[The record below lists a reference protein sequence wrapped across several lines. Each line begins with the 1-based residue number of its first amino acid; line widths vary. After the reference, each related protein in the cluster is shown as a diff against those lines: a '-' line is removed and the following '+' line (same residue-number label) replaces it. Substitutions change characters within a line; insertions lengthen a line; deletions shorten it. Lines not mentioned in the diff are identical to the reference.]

1 MIGLIIFGTRG
12 VTYKHEDGD
21 FSCPVCQQKRSYHH
35 RRVRRFFTLYF
46 IPLVPL
52 DLLGE
57 YVECD
62 FCSNTFNPDVKHFD
76 PQGEAQAFAAEYQ
89 YAIKRV
95 MVLMMMADGVIDD
108 SEVRVIADIYQAI
121 TGSPLSEAGVRSEIS
136 DAEAADSNVAHYL
149 GAMQGKLNRNGK
161 SEVVR
166 AAFMVAA
173 ADGVIHE
180 DEKALLTQ
188 IGDALGLSRND
199 VRLMIDEHLATVPQL
214 PAGS

>member
-12 VTYKHEDGD
+12 VTYSFEDGD
-21 FSCPVCQQKRSYHH
+21 FSCPACQQRRSYHH

-62 FCSNTFNPDVKHFD
+62 VCASTFNPDVKHFD
-76 PQGEAQAFAAEYQ
+76 PAGEAQAFAAEYQ

-108 SEVRVIADIYQAI
+108 AEVGVIADIYQAI
-121 TGSPLSEAGVRSEIS
+121 TGSPLTEAGVRSEIS
-136 DAEAADSNVAHYL
+136 EAEAAGSSVAHYL
-149 GAMQGKLNRNGK
+149 GSMQGKLNHNGK

-173 ADGVIHE
+173 ADGVIHD
-180 DEKALLTQ
+180 DETALLTQ
-188 IGDALGLSRND
+188 IGDALGLSKNEM
-199 VRLMIDEHLATVPQL
+199 RLIIDEQLAAMPQ
-214 PAGS
+214 P